1 MARIGVIS
9 ISDGRDYVHA
19 GIADFIA
26 STEDR
31 LVAALTA
38 AGHDVVCGAAPISDN
53 ALASSVAR
61 AVAAAG
67 VDLTVLH
74 YAVWAFPHFTMLAAG
89 AIPGPL
95 LLLSNMIRCS
105 RGWWACSRQAAH
117 STRSGASTAGCGATR
132 PVPNSSTPSACAP
145 GPRQRYPDCAARRSG
160 ASAAGRWA

>member
-1 MARIGVIS
+1 MARIGIIS

-31 LVAALTA
+31 LVTALTA
-38 AGHDVVCGAAPISDN
+38 AGHDVVRGAAPISDN
-53 ALASSVAR
+53 ALAGSVAR
-61 AVAAAG
+61 TIAAAG

-95 LLLSNMIRCS
+95 LLLSNID
-105 RGWWACSRQAAH
+105 
-117 STRSGASTAGCGATR
+117 
-132 PVPNSSTPSACAP
+132 PVQP
-145 GPRQRYPDCAARRSG
+145 GMVG
-160 ASAAGRWA
+160 MLAAGGALDQIGRKHSRLWGDPSDPGLIDAIGVHARAAAAVASLRGSTSAL